1 MIEALPKNKDRAS
14 GNTVIPEPSS
24 ESIPDAAARTEA
36 AEVASGK
43 YDENELKRSDQL
55 RHHVHFAMLCG
66 IWFMFALI
74 VISIIAVAWHYL
86 LPERWEWLSESQL
99 TAIKTFI
106 FSGAVTGAG
115 NKYFS
120 SRLYATSR

>member
-1 MIEALPKNKDRAS
+1 MSEVLNKNKGMVS

-24 ESIPDAAARTEA
+24 ESIPDAAALSEA
-36 AEVASGK
+36 AEVASGN
-43 YDENELKRSDQL
+43 YDENESKRSDQL
-55 RHHVHFAMLCG
+55 RHHVHFIMLCG
-66 IWFMFALI
+66 IWLLSALI
-74 VISIIAVAWHYL
+74 GVSIFAVAWHYL
-86 LPERWEWLSESQL
+86 LPERWEWLSETQL